1 MKSICYYVAA
11 VAILF
16 ATSGCQKDSEDTL
29 SVGDKKIEFK
39 TSIVNENPIS
49 GNIKKPVMNDDGSG
63 NFSNGDVFT
72 LYVLSESGKSTNIK
86 YSVGITNL
94 YWKDINLNSEDHQVH
109 FSACYPEQE
118 LSDGKFS
125 FDMETAP
132 VKDLLWAHNKGV
144 STETS
149 EPVELQFKHIMH
161 RLVINYSTES
171 DIEVDQI
178 KTVCTAKST
187 CEIDLAGETIDHSNA
202 LKADFP
208 ATGKQISFM
217 LVPQKVSDVKLHVVV
232 GKLEKDFNLN
242 EYVKLDNLESG
253 MQLTVNLKVKDGSIV
268 LEGNSIDPWGD
279 QGTIEGEIIM

>member
-94 YWKDINLNSEDHQVH
+94 YWKDINIRYGN
-109 FSACYPEQE
+109 C
-118 LSDGKFS
+118 
-125 FDMETAP
+125 
-132 VKDLLWAHNKGV
+132 
-144 STETS
+144 
-149 EPVELQFKHIMH
+149 
-161 RLVINYSTES
+161 
-171 DIEVDQI
+171 
-178 KTVCTAKST
+178 
-187 CEIDLAGETIDHSNA
+187 
-202 LKADFP
+202 
-208 ATGKQISFM
+208 
-217 LVPQKVSDVKLHVVV
+217 
-232 GKLEKDFNLN
+232 
-242 EYVKLDNLESG
+242 SG
-253 MQLTVNLKVKDGSIV
+253 
-268 LEGNSIDPWGD
+268 
-279 QGTIEGEIIM
+279 